1 MMNKKDIL
9 YRKCINDNSL
19 INRYVYIN
27 ARNKC
32 TNYLC
37 KAKQL

>member
-1 MMNKKDIL
+1 MHKKDIL
-9 YRKCINDNSL
+9 YKKCINDNSL
-19 INRYVYIN
+19 INRYFYIN
-27 ARNKC
+27 ARNKY